1 MFRCGVLRHGIAA
14 AALCL
19 SGTTAAQ
26 ADDPPPATAANES
39 QDPSRSKWAAVWG
52 TSPPSGVFYL
62 PYGGHNNALKVASF
76 QLVGGIVKSIY
87 GMTFINSRGARTW
100 SLGFERDVLRFHRL
114 SLGWGAGL
122 MVGYH
127 GSLADSDHLPLA
139 HTFLFEH
146 GVNPVVGVPLHV
158 DLTKRVQF
166 KSLLTPLVILAG
178 FEVTFR
184 GNEPKRP

>member
-1 MFRCGVLRHGIAA
+1 
-14 AALCL
+14 
-19 SGTTAAQ
+19 
-26 ADDPPPATAANES
+26 
-39 QDPSRSKWAAVWG
+39 
-52 TSPPSGVFYL
+52 
-62 PYGGHNNALKVASF
+62 
-76 QLVGGIVKSIY
+76 
-87 GMTFINSRGARTW
+87 
-100 SLGFERDVLRFHRL
+100 
-114 SLGWGAGL
+114 